1 VEVCRDHILLP
12 QHLLFV
18 PVPLQPKQYLQLTS
32 STSNISLQVHFTFL
46 LYCGAE
52 LTLVLIR
59 DLLLYMRKLELGEQ
73 LLFTKIYTLLLDSS
87 ILLFLLEVKY
97 TSMKEVF

>member
-1 VEVCRDHILLP
+1 MEVCRDHILLP
-12 QHLLFV
+12 QHLLFE
-18 PVPLQPKQYLQLTS
+18 PVPLLPKLYLQLTS